1 MEKYSQEQLEIK
13 KKILFL
19 LISTFGF
26 LIFAYFSG
34 ECSLLKDFSLVF
46 NLVSC
51 IFALVV
57 GSLAL
62 VRFYTKKT
70 KLTFFVLG
78 LGFVVLGI
86 LEAFKVL
93 SLTTTFTSIF
103 HYTPEEFFPLS
114 GVLSRSFTALIFFLS
129 YIVAR
134 DYENV
139 NSKREKGI
147 ALLIVS
153 IFVVLISFFVLFTN
167 VLSGYQQYL
176 PAVVGGILSMLMM
189 SFSIFGYLRGKVWRY
204 EALEYWTIVSIS
216 FALLSTIFFLPFLN
230 LEYDLMMGL
239 SSLAMLLSYIFL
251 FIGFLMSIYE
261 VYQRESE
268 DLKKLKEANKLLLK
282 SKSSVEEAY
291 LKLRTEKMELVK
303 NQSKKGKNED

>member
-1 MEKYSQEQLEIK
+1 MGKFSQEQLEIRR
-13 KKILFL
+13 KILFL
-19 LISTFGF
+19 LLSTFGF
-26 LIFAYFSG
+26 LTFAYFSG
-34 ECSLLKDFSLVF
+34 ECSLLKESSLVF
-46 NLVSC
+46 NLVSLV
-51 IFALVV
+51 FALVV

-62 VRFYTKKT
+62 VRFYTKKN

-86 LEAFKVL
+86 LEAFKVF

-103 HYTPEEFFPLS
+103 HYTPEEIFPLS
-114 GVLSRSFTALIFFLS
+114 GVLSRSFVALIFFLS
-129 YIVAR
+129 YVVYK

-139 NSKREKGI
+139 NSRREKGI

-153 IFVVLISFFVLFTN
+153 IFAVLISLFVLFTN
-167 VLSGYQQYL
+167 ALSGYQQYQ

-216 FALLSTIFFLPFLN
+216 FALLSTILYLPFFN

-251 FIGFLMSIYE
+251 FIGFLVSIYE
-261 VYQRESE
+261 LYQRESE
-268 DLKKLKEANKLLLK
+268 NIKRLKEANELLLK

-291 LKLRTEKMELVK
+291 LELREEKQKLVK
-303 NQSKKGKNED
+303 RGRYED